1 MVARPRSHGVYP
13 GGVKDG
19 WLRRAVKRVA
29 LWRFA
34 VDLSLTRAI
43 RRARGER
50 PYLLGGE
57 CRLCAR
63 CCEAPAIQV
72 ARAVLVMRSLRRPFL
87 WWQRA
92 VNGFELL
99 ETRTRERLFV
109 FRCTHFDPVTRACD
123 SYGSRPG
130 MCRDYPRALL
140 WQPAP
145 EMLPGCGYKP
155 VDARAASLARA
166 LDAQPLTDEQRAK
179 LAKGLFLDG

>member
-1 MVARPRSHGVYP
+1 M
-13 GGVKDG
+13 KDG
-19 WLRRAVKRVA
+19 LLRRAVKRVA
-29 LWRFA
+29 RARYAF
-34 VDLSLTRAI
+34 DLTLTRRL

-50 PYLLGGE
+50 PYALGGE
-57 CRLCAR
+57 CRRCAR

-72 ARAVLVMRSLRRPFL
+72 GRALLALRSLHGPFL
-87 WWQRA
+87 WWQRV

-99 ETRTRERLFV
+99 EARPRERMFV
-109 FRCTHFDPVTRACD
+109 FRCTHFDPATRACD

-140 WQPAP
+140 WQPRP
-145 EMLPGCGYKP
+145 EMLPGCGYRP
-155 VDARAASLARA
+155 VNPRARALASA

>member
-1 MVARPRSHGVYP
+1 
-13 GGVKDG
+13 
-19 WLRRAVKRVA
+19 L
-29 LWRFA
+29 
-34 VDLSLTRAI
+34 

-50 PYLLGGE
+50 PYDLGGT
-57 CRLCAR
+57 CRRCAQ

-72 ARAVLVMRSLRRPFL
+72 GRAMLALRSLHGPFL
-87 WWQRA
+87 WWQRV
-92 VNGFELL
+92 VNGFELV
-99 ETRTRERLFV
+99 EARPARA
-109 FRCTHFDPVTRACD
+109 PVRVPLHALRPTTRACD

-140 WQPAP
+140 WQPRP

-155 VDARAASLARA
+155 VNPRAVSLARA